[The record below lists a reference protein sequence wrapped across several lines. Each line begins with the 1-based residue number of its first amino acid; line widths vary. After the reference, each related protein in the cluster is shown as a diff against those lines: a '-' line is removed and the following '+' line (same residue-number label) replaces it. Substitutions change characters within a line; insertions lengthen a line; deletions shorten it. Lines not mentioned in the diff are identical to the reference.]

1 MASIIQ
7 TGKTYSIQLS
17 QGECKG
23 RPRVILGKVS
33 KRQAN
38 EFKMMLGRY
47 IEARAISAAIPA
59 DIAEWVNSLSGG
71 IKERLIK
78 IGLIEATGGDYTVL
92 EWASRYIE
100 IKKSNPSIQKTTIYK
115 YLATY
120 RKLEIFFKREK
131 LSDVTPVLAN
141 RFRAYLKDV
150 VVIGDNTINK
160 HFCHIKE
167 MFAYAVEQQILR
179 KNPFDG
185 QKTSVS
191 ANPERF
197 FYVSLDLA
205 KQVLDACPD
214 TETKLMFAL
223 ARFGGLRIPS
233 ELKDLKWSDIHFDK
247 DVFTVRSPKTHH
259 HNDKGVR
266 QIPIFQELKG
276 LFLQAFDEAP
286 AGEVYVLP
294 RYRRDNPRTMFMRM
308 LDKAGIPVWQK
319 IFQNC
324 RSTRETELFRM
335 TNGNVKAVCS
345 WLGNT
350 PAIAMAHYAQITDA
364 DMKQAAA
371 MGLINQGLD
380 AISSDTEITQK
391 KCVQKT
397 VQICAET
404 SRSVLQVVNS
414 ESDITPL
421 NCSNL
426 QEKRGYLQKPAN
438 TPKMGSIGLE
448 PTTFWLSTRCSSQ
461 LS

>member
-1 MASIIQ
+1 MASILQ
-7 TGKTYSIQLS
+7 NGKTFSIQLS
-17 QGECKG
+17 EGECKG
-23 RPRVILGKVS
+23 RPRIILGKIT

-38 EFKMMLGRY
+38 EFKTMLCRY
-47 IEARAISAAIPA
+47 IEAKGISASIPA
-59 DIAEWVNSLSGG
+59 DIAEWINSLSGSV
-71 IKERLIK
+71 KERLITL
-78 IGLIEATGGDYTVL
+78 GLIEASGGDYTVL
-92 EWASRYIE
+92 DWAARYIE
-100 IKKSNPSIQKTTIYK
+100 IKKSNPSIQKTTIFK

-120 RKLEIFFKREK
+120 RKLEIFFKTEK
-131 LSDVTPVLAN
+131 VSDVTPLLAN
-141 RFRAYLKDV
+141 QFRKYLKEV
-150 VVIGDNTINK
+150 VRVGNKPLSENTINK

-167 MFAYAVEQQILR
+167 IFAYAVDQELIK

-233 ELKDLKWSDIHFDK
+233 ELKDLRWSDIHFDK
-247 DVFTVRSPKTHH
+247 DIFTVRSPKTHH

-276 LFLQAFDEAP
+276 LFLQAFEEAP
-286 AGEVYVLP
+286 AGEVFVLP
-294 RYRRDNPRTMFMRM
+294 RYRRDNPRTMFSRM
-308 LDKAGIPVWQK
+308 LDNAGIPVWTK

-324 RSTRETELFRM
+324 RSTRETELFKM

-350 PAIAMAHYAQITDA
+350 PAIAMKHYAQITDA

-371 MGLINQGLD
+371 MGLINQGLE
-380 AISSDTEITQK
+380 AVSFEPENTLK

-397 VQICAET
+397 VHFDVET
-404 SRSVLQVVNS
+404 SRNDLQVVS
-414 ESDITPL
+414 GKSDITL
-421 NCSNL
+421 KNCSNL
-426 QEKRGYLQKPAN
+426 QQKKGYLQKDAN
-438 TPKMGSIGLE
+438 TPIMGSTGLE
-448 PTTFWLSTRCSSQ
+448 PVTPCL
-461 LS
+461 